1 MVQNTLGSNLSV
13 IKVMLKRF
21 ILLSYSQQNISKQP
35 LRLSSSVGKALSCDH
50 KALSSNLIF
59 AYVKNI
65 YCIISYKVPQTPACI
80 VKATVVQ
87 VVKHTFITIMAAL
100 ESWVQI
106 PTQRQSSTA
115 LRPLPDSLFEVHMQ
129 WIVKYEF
136 LHVFGQEICGSQ
148 VWALPHGFRGCWFD
162 PSQISAIWMVWC
174 EWRVR
179 PKEGDTSTVSSRSF
193 RHNVQQRLC
202 FWPDGKNII

>member
-1 MVQNTLGSNLSV
+1 
-13 IKVMLKRF
+13 MLKKF
-21 ILLSYSQQNISKQP
+21 ILLSYSQQKLSKQP

-50 KALSSNLIF
+50 KALSSNPTF
-59 AYVKNI
+59 AYVKNII

-87 VVKHTFITIMAAL
+87 VVKHMFITIMAAL

-106 PTQRQSSTA
+106 PAQRHSSTA
-115 LRPLPDSLFEVHMQ
+115 LKPLPDSLFEAHMQ

-136 LHVFGQEICGSQ
+136 LHVFRQEICGSQ

-162 PSQISAIWMVWC
+162 PSQISAIWMNGVVW
-174 EWRVR
+174 VKGA
-179 PKEGDTSTVSSRSF
+179 PKGGGYQYGLLPELPAQCPAAVMLLTRWKKYYLTV
-193 RHNVQQRLC
+193 
-202 FWPDGKNII
+202 